1 MDSILRT
8 QRLTLR
14 PLSAEDAAPSARIMS
29 PAIARWTGSW
39 TGVETAEEVGAK
51 IKQSLE
57 AERSGGRFMRAA
69 TLTGT
74 GQLIG
79 WVGVMRL
86 KSEPERGSLGYWL
99 GEAWFGQGYGKEAAR
114 ATLDAAWDAL
124 DLQVIEAAVQV
135 ANTASHRILLGLGMR
150 PMGQRMEFASARGV
164 ADLCEWYELRRADTH
179 LSSPPRWGRGREWG

>member
-1 MDSILRT
+1 MHRILHT
-8 QRLTLR
+8 ERLTLR
-14 PLSAEDAAPSARIMS
+14 PLSAGDAAPSARMMS

-39 TGVETAEEVGAK
+39 TGAETAEEIEGRIVR
-51 IKQSLE
+51 SLE
-57 AERSGGRFMRAA
+57 AERSGQRLMLAV

-74 GQLIG
+74 GALIG
-79 WVGVMRL
+79 WVGVMRTPA
-86 KSEPERGSLGYWL
+86 EPERGSLGYWL